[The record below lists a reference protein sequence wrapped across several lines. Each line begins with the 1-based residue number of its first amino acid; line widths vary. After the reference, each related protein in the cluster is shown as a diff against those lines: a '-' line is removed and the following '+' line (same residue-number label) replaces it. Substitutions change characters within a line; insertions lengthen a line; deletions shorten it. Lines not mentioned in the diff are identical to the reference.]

1 MSKTG
6 GLWGAF
12 FRELSLLK
20 SNKRFSLGMI
30 LLPILSFVFLVA
42 LFSDSS
48 IHNIPIAVVDND
60 HSNIS
65 RTYIRMVD
73 ATAGV
78 SVKYE
83 PQNVEQ
89 AEELMLKGEVDAILY
104 IPKDMEK
111 DLYSTTIT
119 EPKLYIS
126 GMRILNSSL
135 IYRDVLMTTQTLSSG
150 IEIQLLT
157 KNGISQEKA
166 YELMLPVYYEKHIL
180 FNPYTS
186 YGYYLISP
194 FNTLMLILFAL
205 LSTLF
210 AVGLEIKKGSVNHW
224 LESASNSIYKAVFG
238 KAIPYTILY
247 TTLSILS
254 NVYIFYVL
262 GAPLNGSFLMLTIST
277 IVVILSYQAF
287 GLILLAITG
296 KLGLALSAGAALST
310 MSFTMSGL
318 TFPLMAMSPLIFSF
332 AHLFPYTHYM
342 YCYISQ
348 MRGASVT
355 HCLPYI
361 VTMLLYPIILAIMIP
376 RLIKICKQNSND

>member
-1 MSKTG
+1 MSKQG
-6 GLWGAF
+6 GLIAVF
-12 FRELSLLK
+12 LRELSLLK
-20 SNKRFSLGMI
+20 SNKRFFWGMT

-42 LFSDSS
+42 LFGDSA

-83 PQNVEQ
+83 PQNIEQ
-89 AEELMLKGEVDAILY
+89 AEEMMLKGDVDAILY
-104 IPKDMEK
+104 IPKNMEK
-111 DLYSTTIT
+111 DIYSTTVV

-135 IYRDVLMTTQTLSSG
+135 IYRDILMTTQTLSSG

-157 KNGISQEKA
+157 KSGVSEKKA

-186 YGYYLISP
+186 YGYYLVSP
-194 FNTLMLILFAL
+194 FNTLMIILFAL

-210 AVGLEIKKGSVNHW
+210 AVGLEIKKGSVNQW
-224 LESASNSIYKAVFG
+224 LESASNSTYKAVFG
-238 KAIPYTILY
+238 KAMPYTILY
-247 TTLSILS
+247 TIISTLSNL
-254 NVYIFYVL
+254 YIFYIL
-262 GAPLNGSFLMLTIST
+262 GAPLNGSFIMITLST
-277 IVVILSYQAF
+277 IIVIMSYQAF
-287 GLILLAITG
+287 GLILLALTG
-296 KLGLALSAGAALST
+296 RLGLVLSAGAALST

-318 TFPLMAMSPLIFSF
+318 TFPLLAMNSVIFSF
-332 AHLFPYTHYM
+332 AHIFPYTHYM

-348 MRGASVT
+348 MRGASIE

-361 VTMLLYPIILAIMIP
+361 ITMLIYPIIGTILIP
-376 RLIKICKQNSND
+376 RLINMCKKTSND